1 MIDKEYRQ
9 HEGISRSELW
19 RLRESPE
26 KFKWAQEHPEPPA
39 PALVFGQ
46 AVHKLLLEPETFDD
60 EFIVWDNSI
69 KKTTTA
75 GKAAWKEFEQ
85 SIGEKTVLNMYDSG
99 QTFGYLTALNMTT
112 AAKNAPFVDKLLN
125 GEHEK
130 PLFWA
135 DEMTG
140 EACKVRLDCLTEI
153 DGRLTVID
161 YKTTTNASTHKFN
174 RSIFNYGYHFQAA
187 MYCEAVKQ
195 ALKLGEMPD
204 FIFIAQEKAAPYAI
218 NVVTVPEDV
227 VLNGYDVF
235 RELLGIYHE
244 CKETGCW
251 YGYNGAF
258 NEPNEAYLLEWV
270 KHESDLD
277 E

>member
-1 MIDKEYRQ
+1 MTDKEYRQ

-26 KFKWAQEHPEPPA
+26 KFKYAQEHPEPPT
-39 PALVFGQ
+39 PALIFGRL
-46 AVHKLLLEPETFDD
+46 VHKLLLEPDTFGD
-60 EFIVWDNSI
+60 EFAVAPNVDRRT
-69 KKTTTA
+69 KD
-75 GKAAWKEFEQ
+75 GKAAYAAFCADL
-85 SIGEKTVLNMYDSG
+85 GEKDIV
-99 QTFGYLTALNMTT
+99 TAADYQLAVEMTT
-112 AAKNAPFVDKLLN
+112 AAKNAPFVNKLLN

-130 PLFWA
+130 PLFWV

-204 FIFIAQEKAAPYAI
+204 FIFIAQEKTAPYAI
-218 NVVTVPEDV
+218 NIVTVPEDV
-227 VLNGYDVF
+227 ILNGYDVF
-235 RELLGIYHE
+235 RELIGVYHE